1 MDDMVDTPDK
11 KEETRPDEPRFMGL
25 TVKEL
30 KSVKDAVLQLKQGE
44 ALERG
49 SWPRDQLEGFGLGYF
64 GHETLFALSLIDT
77 IEDTLNELAKTPDD
91 RTMHQFALEIAVGSG
106 SRGAKRLELTMDT
119 IGRLGGSLSL
129 ASKEFPTPEHLGA
142 RQPDK

>member
-1 MDDMVDTPDK
+1 MKDLVETPDTK
-11 KEETRPDEPRFMGL
+11 AEPDEPRFMGL

-77 IEDTLNELAKTPDD
+77 IEDTLNTLAKKI
-91 RTMHQFALEIAVGSG
+91 RGSYV
-106 SRGAKRLELTMDT
+106 
-119 IGRLGGSLSL
+119 I
-129 ASKEFPTPEHLGA
+129 
-142 RQPDK
+142 